1 MKPGHE
7 YEEHLTCGICVE
19 PLDAQNRSHSNPAVH
34 SKCWSVAH
42 DRPRGR
48 RRSFLDGHAAR
59 FRSSEYWDL
68 SINKGR
74 TNNPNLVWDP
84 RVE

>member
-48 RRSFLDGHAAR
+48 RRSFLDGHAALAR
-59 FRSSEYWDL
+59 RAESETTH
-68 SINKGR
+68 G
-74 TNNPNLVWDP
+74 
-84 RVE
+84 